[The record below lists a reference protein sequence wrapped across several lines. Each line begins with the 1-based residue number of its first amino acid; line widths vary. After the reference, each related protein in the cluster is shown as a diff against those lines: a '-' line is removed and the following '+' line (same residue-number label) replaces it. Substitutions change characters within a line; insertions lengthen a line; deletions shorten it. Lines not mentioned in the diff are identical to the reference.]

1 MPTYNISSLYNSLI
15 ELIPAE
21 RQKEF
26 CIGHDVFVRDRK
38 LPYTSIITII
48 LSLCVQQRN
57 CGLASSLEQFF
68 AFTRNTALWPNQSQT
83 HESSFSKARAKLTW
97 EAFEDLHKKF
107 TKLAYSIWD
116 DDPYYSWF
124 GMNVFAVDGSKYSL
138 PSTDELREVFDPL
151 SLPPAE
157 KPADAATNALIDSP
171 SEKPTG
177 KPYFPQCTV
186 TTIYDVFRR
195 LPIARSIA
203 DVNTSER
210 KQLLN
215 LLDTIPQKS
224 VVIADRGYPS
234 YEVLA
239 AFIQYFSGYFLIRCP
254 ASNSFPAVRDFI
266 QSGKDEA
273 IISVAPSQDYKAK
286 SKEDPNAF
294 KEHIAVKAIRIVTLN
309 GSVSVLL
316 TNMVDDE
323 SYSTQEIKKLY
334 LKRERIENYYRDE
347 KTYLEIEKFHSKSPN
362 GIRQE
367 LYAILVVSVI
377 ARILMMHCQKKVKDK
392 TITPRFKHAVMVLAQ
407 HMALMSAKDPQ
418 RGYELFTE
426 LLHSIERVKTYPH
439 RKKRPNQPR
448 ICKKPPNKWAEYRG
462 KRTRDKGK
470 A

>member
-1 MPTYNISSLYNSLI
+1 MPAPDISSLYSSLI

-26 CIGHDVFVRDRK
+26 CISQDVFVRDRK
-38 LPYTSIITII
+38 LTYTSIITII

-68 AFTRNTALWPNQSQT
+68 AFTRNTALWPDQSQT

-107 TKLAYSIWD
+107 TKLAYSMWD
-116 DDPYYSWF
+116 DDPSYSWF
-124 GMNVFAVDGSKYSL
+124 GMNVFAVDGSKYFL

-151 SLPPAE
+151 SLPPA
-157 KPADAATNALIDSP
+157 DAPT
-171 SEKPTG
+171 EKPTG

-195 LPIARSIA
+195 LPIARSINA
-203 DVNTSER
+203 VNISER
-210 KQLLN
+210 KQFLN
-215 LLDTIPQKS
+215 LLDKIPQKS
-224 VVIADRGYPS
+224 VIIADRGYPS

-239 AFIQYFSGYFLIRCP
+239 ACKQFFSGYFLIRCP

-266 QSGKDEA
+266 KSGKDDA
-273 IISVAPSQDYKAK
+273 IIYVAPSKDYKARTNDEP
-286 SKEDPNAF
+286 SAF
-294 KEHIAVKAIRIVTLN
+294 KELIPVKAIRIVTLN

-316 TNMVDDE
+316 TNMVDNK
-323 SYSTQEIKKLY
+323 SYSTGEIKKLY

-377 ARILMMHCQKKVKDK
+377 ARILMMHCQKTVKDK

-407 HMALMSAKDPQ
+407 HMALMSAKDPE

-426 LLHSIERVKTYPH
+426 LLHSIDRVKTYPH
-439 RKKRPNQPR
+439 RKKRQNQPR

>member
-1 MPTYNISSLYNSLI
+1 MPTSDISSLYNYLI
-15 ELIPAE
+15 EQIPVE

-26 CIGHDVFVRDRK
+26 CIGHSDFVRDRK
-38 LPYTSIITII
+38 LTYTSIITII

-68 AFTRNTALWPNQSQT
+68 AFTRNTALWPDQSQA

-124 GMNVFAVDGSKYSL
+124 GMNVFAVDGSKYFL
-138 PSTDELREVFDPL
+138 PSTNELREVFDPL
-151 SLPPAE
+151 SLPPS
-157 KPADAATNALIDSP
+157 N
-171 SEKPTG
+171 KPTG

-215 LLDTIPQKS
+215 LFNTIPQKS

-239 AFIQYFSGYFLIRCP
+239 TFIQFFSGYFLIRCP
-254 ASNSFPAVRDFI
+254 ASNSFPAVKDFI
-266 QSGKDEA
+266 QSGKNEA
-273 IISVAPSQDYKAK
+273 IIFVAPSKDYKARFK
-286 SKEDPNAF
+286 DDPNAF
-294 KEHIAVKAIRIVTLN
+294 KELIPVKAIRIVTLN

-316 TNMVDDE
+316 TNMVDDV
-323 SYSTQEIKKLY
+323 SYSTEEIKKLY

-367 LYAILVVSVI
+367 LYAILIVSVI
-377 ARILMMHCQKKVKDK
+377 ARILMMHCQKTVKDK

-407 HMALMSAKDPQ
+407 HMALMSAKDPE

-439 RKKRPNQPR
+439 RKKRQNQPR